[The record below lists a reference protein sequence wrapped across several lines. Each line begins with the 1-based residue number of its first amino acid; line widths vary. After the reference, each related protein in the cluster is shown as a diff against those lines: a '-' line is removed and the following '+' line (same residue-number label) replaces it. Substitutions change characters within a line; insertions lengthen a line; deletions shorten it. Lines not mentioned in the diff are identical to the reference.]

1 MRYKIVRK
9 EDVFDEKLRERFF
22 VMQEYKPWWSRTP
35 RWKHCREFTY
45 ASHDSWTGE
54 PVVRDTLAK
63 AEQYINS
70 LLLQQNLTQEDVKIY
85 ECRNSKLDKIL
96 K

>member
-22 VMQEYKPWWSRTP
+22 VMYEYKPWWSRTT
-35 RWKHCREFTY
+35 RWGYCRESTY
-45 ASHDSWTGE
+45 ASDDSWKGV

-70 LLLQQNLTQEDVKIY
+70 RLLEENLTQEDVKIY
-85 ECRNSKLDKIL
+85 ECRDSKLDKIL

>member
-22 VMQEYKPWWSRTP
+22 VMREYKHWWRRTP
-35 RWKHCREFTY
+35 RWEYCREFTY
-45 ASHDSWTGE
+45 ASMDTMRGE

-63 AEQYINS
+63 AEQYIKS
-70 LLLQQNLTQEDVKIY
+70 KLLEQNLTEEDVKIY
-85 ECRNSKLDKIL
+85 ECRDSKLDKIL

>member
-22 VMQEYKPWWSRTP
+22 VMCEYKPWWSRTL
-35 RWKHCREFTY
+35 RWEYCREFTY
-45 ASHDSWTGE
+45 ASMDTMRGE
-54 PVVRDTLAK
+54 PVVRDTLSK
-63 AEQYINS
+63 AEQYIKS
-70 LLLQQNLTQEDVKIY
+70 KLLEQNLTEEDVRIY
-85 ECRNSKLDKIL
+85 ECRDSKLDKIL